1 MNKKLKIFLL
11 VWPVVLIV
19 VFLGYHLYERRQID
33 NKMDEADGFLWQKR
47 EDTFIVHANQ
57 REEGELLYIE
67 LEVMG
72 PEGTNLFYAE
82 EVIDRDM
89 FGGGFVKV
97 MQADHDEDKEIV
109 VWSKNKKSYFLDFT
123 GSNAIQIPFDK
134 ATPETKEL
142 ALHWYQLNVVAGLK
156 TFLMFLLAGAYYV
169 LLGSVAGVV
178 WLVRRS
184 KQKKQSAQGPS
195 QNLK

>member
-72 PEGTNLFYAE
+72 PEGTNLFHAE

-156 TFLMFLLAGAYYV
+156 IISHVFVGRCLLCPFGQCRR
-169 LLGSVAGVV
+169 GC
-178 WLVRRS
+178 LVG
-184 KQKKQSAQGPS
+184 KKIKAKETIRTGPIAEP
-195 QNLK
+195 